1 MERNRRRIA
10 PVGRTAGS
18 LRGAVPALVAAGF
31 FWGTTVPLSKVALEW
46 LPPAWLTFVRLAVA
60 AAVLL
65 TIGRSRVSAAFSP
78 AVLTSGAIG
87 YGGSV
92 LLQNAG
98 ITRTSVS
105 HAALL
110 IGAVPVLVAV
120 IAALWHRTIARPL
133 AWAGFSVSLAGGGV
147 VPSGGA
153 GGATRAG
160 DGLVLLSVLL
170 SAGLMVA
177 QTRLLR
183 GRDPVAV
190 TAVQFLG
197 AAAGALPVAALTGNL
212 PPVPGNL
219 AAVLA
224 TLALAAGGTLAPF
237 TLFAYGQSRVP
248 AEVAGAFVNI
258 EPVVG
263 AFAGVIIFGD
273 PAGFG
278 QVAGALAILAGI
290 AMSGLPDFRAR
301 PRLAAERRLLTR
313 GPGHRRRRYRRRCSW
328 MPTWYASPSHPANC
342 SSTSSGASSRN
353 RWTMLRAEMTST
365 RAKRGLSIRL
375 ASTRCPASQCRRG
388 MKAAKL
394 IRACSAILVR
404 SGSTS
409 TGPSASAMASTR
421 SKIARTTGEDR
432 AKCWSISP
440 RRAQVCVWF
449 RLAKARPQ
457 RGHTHIGLTGSDY
470 PRRDQVPS
478 CCCRD
483 PRGPP
488 LRAFGQRLHPFPG
501 EFAGRRG
508 PAGHGHEQ
516 GQDRSGNLGSGTRRP
531 LRVGRAEREPGDA
544 PLRSDDHV
552 RSLEEIGGLHDCFG
566 RIGMLDAER
575 APDVLAMDDR
585 LAEHRV
591 RWARRV
597 PGRGNDRLESGQGVG
612 RGAALLG
619 RDVLALQFRETESRS
634 GELHEEGRRA
644 HLRCRRHVSQHIAH
658 RPFVAQ

>member
-1 MERNRRRIA
+1 MERNRSRAI
-10 PVGRTAGS
+10 T
-18 LRGAVPALVAAGF
+18 ALVAAGF
-31 FWGTTVPLSKVALEW
+31 LWGTTVPLSKVALEW
-46 LPPAWLTFVRLAVA
+46 LPPAWLTFARFAVA

-65 TIGRSRVSAAFSP
+65 TVGRSRIRAAFSP

-133 AWAGFSVSLAGGGV
+133 AWAGFAVSLAGVGV
-147 VPSGGA
+147 VTSGGA

-197 AAAGALPVAALTGNL
+197 AAAGALPVAALTGSL

-301 PRLAAERRLLTR
+301 PRLGAERRLLTR
-313 GPGHRRRRYRRRCSW
+313 RPRDRRRRYRRRCSW
-328 MPTWYASPSHPANC
+328 MPA
-342 SSTSSGASSRN
+342 
-353 RWTMLRAEMTST
+353 ST
-365 RAKRGLSIRL
+365 RAKRGLSICL

-388 MKAAKL
+388 MRAAKL
-394 IRACSAILVR
+394 IRACSAIL
-404 SGSTS
+404 
-409 TGPSASAMASTR
+409 SAPAA
-421 SKIARTTGEDR
+421 
-432 AKCWSISP
+432 P
-440 RRAQVCVWF
+440 RRGRAPRQRRARDRRSPAPRATTARSAGQV
-449 RLAKARPQ
+449 R
-457 RGHTHIGLTGSDY
+457 RG
-470 PRRDQVPS
+470 
-478 CCCRD
+478 
-483 PRGPP
+483 
-488 LRAFGQRLHPFPG
+488 
-501 EFAGRRG
+501 GRRCA
-508 PAGHGHEQ
+508 AGSSP
-516 GQDRSGNLGSGTRRP
+516 GQTIRAATRCPRAARGADDVALVTSEGSARRP
-531 LRVGRAEREPGDA
+531 PGFGGAPGSSRAA
-544 PLRSDDHV
+544 
-552 RSLEEIGGLHDCFG
+552 I
-566 RIGMLDAER
+566 
-575 APDVLAMDDR
+575 
-585 LAEHRV
+585 
-591 RWARRV
+591 RW
-597 PGRGNDRLESGQGVG
+597 
-612 RGAALLG
+612 
-619 RDVLALQFRETESRS
+619 
-634 GELHEEGRRA
+634 
-644 HLRCRRHVSQHIAH
+644 
-658 RPFVAQ
+658 